1 MTCST
6 DRAGL
11 KPAPTKLLFNTLLLN
26 HQHNILT
33 TQEETPCPTSPTFS
47 RSTRSE
53 IVPGVRIRTLWGDKV
68 MMSLIET
75 DPHTDVPEHTHP
87 HEQAGMVLEGEFDMT
102 IGGERQT
109 MKRGMSYVIPGG
121 VPHALHGGPGRGLV
135 LDIFSPPREDYKE
148 RIAQSI
154 DPAWETTEG

>member
-1 MTCST
+1 MAYFT
-6 DRAGL
+6 DIL
-11 KPAPTKLLFNTLLLN
+11 KVNPV
-26 HQHNILT
+26 
-33 TQEETPCPTSPTFS
+33 
-47 RSTRSE
+47 E

-121 VPHALHGGPGRGLV
+121 VPHALYGGPDKGLV

-148 RIAQSI
+148 RIAESI
-154 DPAWETTEG
+154 DPAWEKTEG

>member
-1 MTCST
+1 MPYFT
-6 DRAGL
+6 DIL
-11 KPAPTKLLFNTLLLN
+11 KV
-26 HQHNILT
+26 
-33 TQEETPCPTSPTFS
+33 SPV
-47 RSTRSE
+47 E

-109 MKRGMSYVIPGG
+109 LKRGTSYVIPGG
-121 VPHALHGGPGRGLV
+121 RSSRPARRAGQGPRARHLLPTARGLQGAHRRGHHARMGDDGGV
-135 LDIFSPPREDYKE
+135 GE
-148 RIAQSI
+148 
-154 DPAWETTEG
+154 